1 MDCVSS
7 YYLHELTKHGGIEND
22 LGQAVLEYQDGN
34 LTLSTYQY
42 SVEHLGERTRTS
54 IVFSVSVDLEKMDKV
69 KLNNFIR
76 YFYNGFYCPYYIRFC
91 EFKTYKSIAIK
102 ELQNILPK
110 V

>member
-110 V
+110 D